1 MVTDVGYIT
10 SKHEISV
17 GGRRQRSCC
26 RAVAPSPPDFARL
39 QAASRDAA
47 TADARGRP
55 SRRAALAGQ
64 AAAGRPS
71 REAPPEAARGA
82 THRGA
87 MMRFVT

>member
-1 MVTDVGYIT
+1 MKFPSEVVAIVVLPRHRTFT
-10 SKHEISV
+10 TRCRPPPSRLP
-17 GGRRQRSCC
+17 RRR
-26 RAVAPSPPDFARL
+26 R
-39 QAASRDAA
+39 A
-47 TADARGRP
+47 TADARARSRQATRGRP

-64 AAAGRPS
+64 AAAGRPR